1 MDVPHEAVLLRIFT
15 STADR
20 CGLEPLYLAIV
31 ARARAQHLAGAT
43 VLRGPLGFGRSAQVH
58 ESHLWPLAQDLPVV
72 IEIVDSE
79 EKITGFLPVLDEMM
93 ESGLVTM
100 ERAQVLQY
108 GRRRMGLMARLRQQL
123 HLHPAP
129 SPAAG
134 VPPPA

>member
-1 MDVPHEAVLLRIFT
+1 MELPHEAVLLRIFT

-43 VLRGPLGFGRSAQVH
+43 VLCGPLGFGRSAQLH
-58 ESHLWPLAQDLPVV
+58 EGHFWPPAQDLPVV

-79 EKITGFLPVLDEMM
+79 DKITGFLPILDAMM

-108 GRRRMGLMARLRQQL
+108 GRSRLGLLARLRQQWD
-123 HLHPAP
+123 HHPAP
-129 SPAAG
+129 SPTTGPA
-134 VPPPA
+134 PPA